1 MGNGV
6 RRDWAAVGRQLREQ
20 PLRPVG
26 LGQSSAVLALV
37 AGDRLVFEVRARH
50 LRRQPGEICL
60 PGGRM
65 EPGETPETASLRE
78 AREELGLE
86 GVPLTPLGP
95 LGILLLSDQRLV
107 YPILAHC
114 PPLDP
119 GQLRPNLQEVEQ
131 VFSVPLSW
139 FSTHSPTPYQYRQQY
154 TGLEGLPDQ
163 MAQWLAGYPSLR
175 KGVYWDY
182 QGHLIWGLTARVIP
196 LVLEAAGLACP
207 APSAP
212 LHVPREE
219 AK

>member
-6 RRDWAAVGRQLREQ
+6 ARDWGAVARQLREQ

-37 AGDRLVFEVRARH
+37 AGDRLLFEVRAPH

-65 EPGETPETASLRE
+65 EPGETPETAALRE
-78 AREELGLE
+78 TREELGLE
-86 GVPLTPLGP
+86 GIPLSPLGP

-119 GQLRPNLQEVEQ
+119 ARLQVNAQEVAQ
-131 VFSVPLSW
+131 VFAVPLDW
-139 FSTHSPTPYQYRQQY
+139 FCTHPPRPYQYEQQV
-154 TGLEGLPDQ
+154 TGLEQLPPQ
-163 MAQWLAGYPSLR
+163 MAQWLTGYPTR
-175 KGVYWDY
+175 RRGVYWDY
-182 QGHLIWGLTARVIP
+182 EGHLIWGLTARVIP
-196 LVLEAAGLACP
+196 LVLEALGLP
-207 APSAP
+207 APNP
-212 LHVPREE
+212 IREE
-219 AK
+219 LS